1 MPFLSSAQ
9 GVFGYGRGLLV
20 LPNNYYTSSSG
31 FYMTSKGSGAI
42 SLSIADLS
50 GTSVIRTYSGI
61 TNISRTFIHDK
72 DLNSNIYY
80 TIFSSGS
87 VGVTVAE
94 RVYKNVVPKGGTA
107 VTQTLFPTS
116 YLVSDASIVGGKCY
130 VTNAINPSNFG
141 GLLSASGAGA
151 SSRIYSVYFNSN
163 KTDVSS
169 ANVFMNG
176 PRGGPP
182 YYTYVGVDVVP
193 KLYSGFVNNHI
204 IYMYGDRSTVLFIG
218 NNTIL
223 FNGDGNKSNIYN
235 ISTTIGVNAPAVTY
249 SMIYYPPN
257 KPIFTGD
264 NIALTMNRVVI
275 FDNNSPT
282 AYEWQ
287 IEESGSSLTWT
298 FLRILVTGIPTLPAN
313 RNVYPYSMST
323 EAYQSIA

>member
-1 MPFLSSAQ
+1 MPFVSSVE
-9 GVFGYGRGLLV
+9 GTFGYGRGLV
-20 LPNNYYTSSSG
+20 IPNNYYTSSSG
-31 FYMTSKGSGAI
+31 YYMATKASGAI

-61 TNISRTFIHDK
+61 TNISRTFVHDK

-80 TIFSSGS
+80 TIFSSGT
-87 VGVTVAE
+87 GTVSE

-107 VTQTLFPTS
+107 VTQTLFATL
-116 YLVSDASIVGGKCY
+116 YLVSDASTLGGKCY
-130 VTNAINPSNFG
+130 VTNAVNPSSFG
-141 GLLSASGAGA
+141 GLLSASGAGIN
-151 SSRIYSVYFNSN
+151 SRIYSVYLNSN

-204 IYMYGDRSTVLFIG
+204 IYMYGNLSTVLFIG

-223 FNGDGNKSNIYN
+223 FNSDGNKSNIYN

-249 SMIYYPPN
+249 SIIYYPPN

-264 NIALTMNRVVI
+264 NISLNMNRVVI

-298 FLRILVTGIPTLPAN
+298 FLRKLVTGIPTLPAN